1 MKRSQSI
8 QMTKISHSRYNKIKL
23 NAINLQ
29 YDQNSPTQTGKLP
42 QLSCISKK
50 QMSTCRSLD
59 TSAQNSRRASETFN
73 EPQIQMDSQLHKYQ
87 VDDSESEQIEV
98 LQLHYNLK
106 QSPLKSNHS
115 GYEKIIQH
123 ISANIN
129 IIRKLD
135 EYLNGMNELIKGY
148 ELKINKMKLQIEL
161 QQRIIPHKIL

>member
-1 MKRSQSI
+1 
-8 QMTKISHSRYNKIKL
+8 
-23 NAINLQ
+23 
-29 YDQNSPTQTGKLP
+29 
-42 QLSCISKK
+42 
-50 QMSTCRSLD
+50 MSTCRSLD
-59 TSAQNSRRASETFN
+59 TSAYNSRRASETFI

-106 QSPLKSNHS
+106 QSPLKSNNL
-115 GYEKIIQH
+115 GYEKIIHH

-161 QQRIIPHKIL
+161 QQRIIPHRIQ